1 MQPSGVPAGGP
12 AVELV
17 GRRDELAI
25 LDRLVD
31 AVRAGASRALVVR
44 GEPGVGKT
52 ALLEYVARSAAQ
64 CRIARTAG
72 VQAEMELAFAGVHQ
86 LCLPMLDRLER
97 LPTPQRSALST
108 AFGMTAGPA
117 PDRFLVGLAVLNI
130 LSDVAEERPLLCLVD
145 DEQWLDRASAQVLA
159 FVARRLGAESVGLV
173 FAASEPSEALAGLST
188 LVVRG
193 LRTVEARV
201 LLDAVSTGPLD
212 PRVRDQIVAETR
224 GNPLALLEVP
234 HGLTAEE
241 LAGGFGLPGA
251 VRLSADI
258 EATFRARID
267 ALPDRARRLLL
278 LAAAE
283 STGDSALLW
292 RAADR
297 LGIGPEAATPAV
309 EADLAAFT
317 TRVRFRHPLVRSA
330 AYRSGSLRDRQ
341 QAHRALA
348 EVTDPQ
354 LDPDRRAWHRAHAAS
369 GPDDDVAAELAR
381 SAGRAQA
388 RGGVGAAAAFLARAA
403 TLTVDP
409 AQRAERALGAAA
421 AKIQAGAFDG
431 ALDLLAMAET
441 ESLSDFQRA
450 RAEVLRARLAFVSSR
465 GSAAAPLLLQAA
477 QRLESID
484 IAESRATYLD
494 AMLAAMFAGR
504 LAVGASVLEVARAA
518 ASAPRPHGAPGPP
531 DLLLDWLTTH
541 YNEGYVLAVPALRSA
556 LAAFDDDMPAAEQL
570 RLALFAATAAYSAWD
585 DERLHLLTRRYVE
598 LARATGAITDV
609 PVALSAHGVA
619 LLFEGDLLGAAA
631 VVEEL
636 QAAQDATGSSL
647 APYAA
652 LGLAALRG
660 ERDKTSALIEST
672 VREVTTRG
680 EGNGISVARW
690 AESVLYNGIGDYR
703 KALDAAQLAAAFA
716 PELAATNWALVE
728 LVEAAVRGGASEVAA
743 AALSRLGEMTG
754 ASGTEWALGV
764 GARSRALLSA
774 GATAEHLYRESIV
787 RLDRTRM
794 RAELARAHLVYG
806 EWLRRERRR
815 TDARGQLRTAH
826 DLFAAMGMTA
836 FAERARR
843 ELNATGD
850 TMRKSAHAVDDKQ
863 LTAQEAQVARL
874 ARAGMS
880 NPEIGARLF
889 ISART
894 VQYHLSKVFAK
905 LGISSRGQL
914 DRALPAE
921 QAG

>member
-31 AVRAGASRALVVR
+31 AVCAGTSRALVVR

-52 ALLEYVARSAAQ
+52 ALLEYMARRAAQ
-64 CRIARTAG
+64 CRIARIGG

-86 LCLPMLDRLER
+86 LCLPMLDRLEQ
-97 LPTPQRSALST
+97 LPTPQRDALST

-117 PDRFLVGLAVLNI
+117 PDLFLVGLAVLTV

-173 FAASEPSEALAGLST
+173 FAASEPSQALAGLPT

-193 LRTVEARV
+193 LRAAEARV
-201 LLDAVSTGPLD
+201 LLDAVWTGPLD

-224 GNPLALLEVP
+224 GNPLALLELP

-241 LAGGFGLPGA
+241 SAGGFGLPGA
-251 VRLSADI
+251 VRLSADL
-258 EATFRARID
+258 EQTFRARID
-267 ALPDRARRLLL
+267 ALPARARLLLL

-283 STGDSALLW
+283 PTGDSALLW
-292 RAADR
+292 RAAGR
-297 LGIGPEAATPAV
+297 LGIGPEAAARAV

-330 AYRSGSLRDRQ
+330 AYRSGSLSDRQ
-341 QAHRALA
+341 QVHHALA

-354 LDPDRRAWHRAHAAS
+354 LDPDRRAWHRAHASS
-369 GPDDDVAAELAR
+369 GPDDDVAAELDR

-388 RGGVGAAAAFLARAA
+388 RGGVGAAAAFLECAA

-409 AQRAERALGAAA
+409 AQRAERALGAAS

-431 ALDLLAMAET
+431 ALDLLAMAEA

-450 RAEVLRARLAFVSSR
+450 RADVLRARLAFVTNR

-484 IAESRATYLD
+484 VAASRATYLD

-518 ASAPRPHGAPGPP
+518 ASAPRPHGAPSPP
-531 DLLLDWLTTH
+531 DLLLDWLTAH
-541 YNEGYVLAVPALRSA
+541 YTEGYVLAMPALRSA
-556 LAAFDDDMPAAEQL
+556 LAAFDDMSAAEQL
-570 RLALFAATAAYSAWD
+570 RLVLFAATAAYSAWD
-585 DERLHLLTRRYVE
+585 DERLHLLTHRYVE
-598 LARATGAITDV
+598 LARGTGALTDV
-609 PVALSAHGVA
+609 PVALSSYGVA

-631 VVEEL
+631 AVEEL
-636 QAAQDATGSSL
+636 QAAQDATRSSL

-660 ERDKTSALIEST
+660 EQKKTSALIEAT
-672 VREVTTRG
+672 VREVTARG
-680 EGNGISVARW
+680 EGNGVSVAWW
-690 AESVLYNGIGDYR
+690 AESVLYNGTGDYR
-703 KALDAAQLAAAFA
+703 RALDAAQRAAAFA

-728 LVEAAVRGGASEVAA
+728 LVEAAARSGASEVAA
-743 AALSRLGEMTG
+743 DALSRLGEMTS
-754 ASGTEWALGV
+754 ASGTEWALGI
-764 GARSRALLSA
+764 GARSRALLSV
-774 GATAEHLYRESIV
+774 GATAERLYRESIV

-794 RAELARAHLVYG
+794 HAELARAHLVYG

-815 TDARGQLRTAH
+815 TDARAQLRTAH
-826 DLFAAMGMTA
+826 DLFVAMGMTA

-850 TMRKSAHAVDDKQ
+850 TMRASAHAVDDKQ

-874 ARAGMS
+874 ARAGLS
-880 NPEIGARLF
+880 NPEIGGRLF

-921 QAG
+921 RAG